1 MKKNIKKMMKRI
13 LILSLLTTVVVPPLY
28 GFAEEK
34 TTERTIEESNYTLVV
49 ENYNDDF

>member
-1 MKKNIKKMMKRI
+1 MKKNIKKMMKRMV
-13 LILSLLTTVVVPPLY
+13 ILSFLTTVVAPPLY

-49 ENYNDDF
+49 EN